1 MDIIFV
7 LVISGIF
14 VLQGVILYLLF
25 NSRLAELNST
35 LKEKQ
40 SSQQQAFDGF
50 FQASEARFSSFA
62 MSNEQRLES
71 IQATVEKK
79 LQYLQEDSSKKL
91 EEIRKMVDENLQE
104 ALETRMTKS
113 FQLVNERLEQVYK
126 GLGEMQ
132 SLAVGVGDLKKVLS
146 NVKTRGI
153 LGEIQLGAILSEI
166 LAPEQYACNVA
177 TVPGSKNL
185 VEYAIKLPGSVD
197 EAVYLPIDA
206 KFPLDAYQNLLDARE
221 RGNVDEVKLLSTA
234 LQLRMKGFAKD
245 IHDKYIHVP
254 YTCDFAILFL
264 PFEGLY
270 AEAINLGL
278 VETLQ
283 REYKVSIAGPSTMA
297 AILNSLQMGFRTLA
311 IEKRSSEV
319 WQLLGAVRTEFEK
332 FGTILTG
339 TQQRLEQANKELDK
353 LIGVRTRSILSK
365 LRGVE
370 KLGEAAAEEL
380 IL

>member
-1 MDIIFV
+1 
-7 LVISGIF
+7 
-14 VLQGVILYLLF
+14 
-25 NSRLAELNST
+25 
-35 LKEKQ
+35 
-40 SSQQQAFDGF
+40 
-50 FQASEARFSSFA
+50 
-62 MSNEQRLES
+62 
-71 IQATVEKK
+71 
-79 LQYLQEDSSKKL
+79 
-91 EEIRKMVDENLQE
+91 
-104 ALETRMTKS
+104 
-113 FQLVNERLEQVYK
+113 
-126 GLGEMQ
+126 
-132 SLAVGVGDLKKVLS
+132 
-146 NVKTRGI
+146 
-153 LGEIQLGAILSEI
+153 
-166 LAPEQYACNVA
+166 
-177 TVPGSKNL
+177 
-185 VEYAIKLPGSVD
+185 
-197 EAVYLPIDA
+197 
-206 KFPLDAYQNLLDARE
+206 
-221 RGNVDEVKLLSTA
+221 
-234 LQLRMKGFAKD
+234 MKGFAKD

>member
-1 MDIIFV
+1 M
-7 LVISGIF
+7 ISGLF
-14 VLQGVILYLLF
+14 VLQAIILYLLF
-25 NSRLAELNST
+25 SSRLAELNLT

-40 SSQQQAFDGF
+40 SSQQQAFDGY

-62 MSNEQRLES
+62 MSNEQRLEN
-71 IQATVEKK
+71 IQGTVEKK

-177 TVPGSKNL
+177 TKPGSKNL

-197 EAVYLPIDA
+197 QPVYLPIDA

-221 RGNVDEVKLLSTA
+221 KGNVDEVKLMATT

-254 YTCDFAILFL
+254 HTCDFAILFL

-270 AEAINLGL
+270 AEAVNLGL

-297 AILNSLQMGFRTLA
+297 ALLNSLQMGFRTLA

-332 FGTILTG
+332 FGSILIG

-370 KLGEAAAEEL
+370 RLGEEEAEEL